1 MKAATKETIM
11 GQKQDKETVVL
22 TGASAIDTD
31 GNVSA
36 AYRANATLREGLV
49 LVHYS
54 EEPNGN
60 RASITLDRDRD
71 GRADFTFE
79 SNARGATYS
88 TSGDK
93 PQLHFD
99 APSAQAMTEA
109 VRRII
114 QYGGTTPELYHR
126 VADFV
131 QDPTAHGLPAVSPST
146 RQR

>member
-1 MKAATKETIM
+1 M
-11 GQKQDKETVVL
+11 
-22 TGASAIDTD
+22 
-31 GNVSA
+31 
-36 AYRANATLREGLV
+36 

-71 GRADFTFE
+71 GQADFTFE
-79 SNARGATYS
+79 SDARGATYS
-88 TSGDK
+88 TTGNK

-99 APSAQAMTEA
+99 APTAQAMTDA

-114 QYGGTTPELYHR
+114 QYGGTKTELYHR

-131 QDPTAHGLPAVSPST
+131 QDPTTQGLRTFLLYAPLRNTLVAGTVSVPAGSRFVAHAGEDPAPGFAMPPIVWYGT
-146 RQR
+146 R

>member
-1 MKAATKETIM
+1 MPDKNEKEA
-11 GQKQDKETVVL
+11 VVL

-36 AYRANATLREGLV
+36 SYRANATLRDGLM

-71 GRADFTFE
+71 GQADFTFE
-79 SNARGATYS
+79 SDARGATYS
-88 TSGDK
+88 TTGNK

-99 APSAQAMTEA
+99 APTAQAMTDA

-114 QYGGTTPELYHR
+114 QYGGTKTELYHR

-131 QDPTAHGLPAVSPST
+131 QDPTTQGLPNVTPSA